1 MENRLYKVD
10 SRMTPP
16 IILAMLFATAL
27 IILSVVKT
35 YSFLFLIVLTPFMY
49 LGLEILARRVVLDS
63 SGITINKFL
72 RSKKLDWKDIQNV
85 DAVRSGG
92 KTFLII
98 QTESSRPV
106 LITNTISGF
115 PDLVNSIIERI
126 PAGKVSEAAR
136 EISGSTQ
143 KKLWPIVQAWLV
155 CLIFLVVMVGKFL
168 E

>member
-10 SRMTPP
+10 SRMAPP

-27 IILSVVKT
+27 IILGMTKT
-35 YSFLFLIVLTPFMY
+35 DSFLFLIVLTPFMY
-49 LGLEILARRVVLDS
+49 LGLEILARKIVLDS

-72 RSKKLDWKDIQNV
+72 RSRKLGWKDIQNV

-92 KTFLII
+92 KTFLIL
-98 QTESSRPV
+98 QTEASRPV

-115 PDLVNSIIERI
+115 PDLVNSILERI
-126 PAGKVSEAAR
+126 PTGKVTEAAQ

-143 KKLWPIVQAWLV
+143 KKLWPIIQAWLV
-155 CLIFLVVMVGKFL
+155 CLIFFAVMVGKFL